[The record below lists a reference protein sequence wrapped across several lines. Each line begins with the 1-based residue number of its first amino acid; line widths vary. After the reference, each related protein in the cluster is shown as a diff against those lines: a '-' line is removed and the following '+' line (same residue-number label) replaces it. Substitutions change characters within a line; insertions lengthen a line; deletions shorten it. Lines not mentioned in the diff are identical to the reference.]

1 MTNLLQIMQSSL
13 KEYTFF
19 PHQNKELMVRCRSL
33 RGEHA
38 ALQLQVKEMGE
49 ENNRLK
55 EGLREMESEKR
66 YTPPPPHVPSF
77 SDYHCFSPAPRM
89 VVLEHKSL
97 ITRLVVRLG
106 WGFGSEY
113 PDCR

>member
-66 YTPPPPHVPSF
+66 YTPPPPCTLVFRLPLF
-77 SDYHCFSPAPRM
+77 FTSPKNGGIGA
-89 VVLEHKSL
+89 
-97 ITRLVVRLG
+97 
-106 WGFGSEY
+106 
-113 PDCR
+113 